1 MIVLNS
7 ELTLRQ
13 LRLDRINKCACSSG
27 LGTTYS
33 TAYFLSLWKNIVK
46 MVLAFIFKSD
56 LLLLPKFSF
65 SFSPTKWLA
74 QDYDK
79 INAK

>member
-7 ELTLRQ
+7 ELTFRQ
-13 LRLDRINKCACSSG
+13 LRLGSINTMCMLFR

-46 MVLAFIFKSD
+46 TVLSFIFESD
-56 LLLLPKFSF
+56 LLLLSKFSF
-65 SFSPTKWLA
+65 SFLPQNDWLRAMTK
-74 QDYDK
+74 
-79 INAK
+79 